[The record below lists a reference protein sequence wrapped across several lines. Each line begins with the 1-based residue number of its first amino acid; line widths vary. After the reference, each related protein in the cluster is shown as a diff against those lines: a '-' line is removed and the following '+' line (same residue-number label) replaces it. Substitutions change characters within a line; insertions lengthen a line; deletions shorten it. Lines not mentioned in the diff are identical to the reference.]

1 MSTEENY
8 LDNLLR
14 AVLEPKKTEPA
25 DTVESKPVA
34 EEKAVIEEVLV
45 NEPIQE
51 EITEIASEN
60 NMQQIEVSDP
70 LPEVRVQEEQ
80 EILEPMKEE
89 PDLENV
95 LDLAV
100 MEPQE
105 NVVEEQSIETTLELS
120 NIEHSEQTIEDV
132 GTEVGLDEL
141 DSMEV
146 TEEAPNLDELE
157 LPETVEES
165 LQIPE
170 EPEAEGNL
178 DEGKLLEITEELP
191 ETQEEEIT
199 ATLSEEPIQEQ
210 VLEESES
217 AGDVVEEFNL
227 DEVELPEEIT
237 EAPVL
242 EEVQLSEEPE
252 GELNLEGIDLA
263 EISEPEEE
271 LNLEGIDLP
280 EISEPEEELNL
291 ENTELP
297 ELPVEES
304 GFEEDVEEPSLEG
317 IDLAEISEPE
327 GELNI
332 EGVDLPEISESEGE
346 LNLEGIDLPEISE
359 SEGELNLEGIDLPEI
374 SESEGELNLEN
385 TELPELPVEELG
397 FEEDVEEPSL
407 EGMDVPEIS
416 EPEEELNLE
425 GIDLPE
431 ISEPEE
437 LNIEGVELS
446 EISEPEEELNLEGI
460 DLPEISEP
468 EEEFNLENIEIP
480 DVSIEESGFAELE
493 SPQIPEMIEEGAF
506 NQDVLELTNTE
517 TGFGIGDVE
526 MPEIPD
532 EEPQLQNELS
542 IDGLDEAIQSE
553 TELELAGELNIDELE
568 LDDGLPEIPDI
579 SDDLSFLVNGNDDG
593 SMDTGDNLDDVLSML
608 DDDAELAEI
617 NDMLKKSDNNEPIQD
632 DMMDLL
638 NQMADDEAASVN
650 AGIIHAGEDDGGIPL
665 PEIPVST
672 IKADAHTE
680 MADHKDSDTKEDKK
694 SAKKKKKDDAAN
706 ETKGPGKLSKF
717 FNFLTEELVPEP
729 TEEELEAEKKAKEAK
744 KQEDLTKKEQDKVA
758 KDEEKKVKAEEKEAA
773 KKAKAEIAAQKKK
786 EKQAAKEA
794 KIAKKKEKEAALPP
808 RKRIPPKKIAA
819 VSVFGVAVGSAVI
832 VATNV
837 LSTQGFLQS
846 ARKAYQD
853 QDYKKVYQVT
863 YDMNLDKADSDGI
876 IQAKSEVILKLQI
889 RYDSYQTNLKMGREI
904 EALDALL
911 QGIATYD
918 TINEDAEKY
927 DVLPEVDAIMSN
939 IYGTLQDKY
948 GLDET
953 AARELMNTED
963 ALTYTIALSDIVS
976 GN

>member
-105 NVVEEQSIETTLELS
+105 NVVEEQSIETTLDLS

-271 LNLEGIDLP
+271 LNLE
-280 EISEPEEELNL
+280 
-291 ENTELP
+291 NTELP
-297 ELPVEES
+297 ELS
-304 GFEEDVEEPSLEG
+304 
-317 IDLAEISEPE
+317 
-327 GELNI
+327 
-332 EGVDLPEISESEGE
+332 
-346 LNLEGIDLPEISE
+346 
-359 SEGELNLEGIDLPEI
+359 
-374 SESEGELNLEN
+374 
-385 TELPELPVEELG
+385 VEELG
-397 FEEDVEEPSL
+397 SEEDVEEPSL

-416 EPEEELNLE
+416 EPEELNLEGMDLPEISEPEGELNLENTELPELSVEESGFEEGMEEPSLE

-431 ISEPEE
+431 ISEPEELNLEGMDLPEISEPEGELNLENTELPELPVEESSIEEIELPEISEPEEE

-493 SPQIPEMIEEGAF
+493 SPQIPEMMEEGAF

-579 SDDLSFLVNGNDDG
+579 SDDLSFLVNGNDNG

-680 MADHKDSDTKEDKK
+680 MADHKDSDAKEDKK
-694 SAKKKKKDDAAN
+694 SAKKKKKDDAGN

-786 EKQAAKEA
+786 EKQAVKEA

-863 YDMNLDKADSDGI
+863 YDMNLDKAESDGI

>member
-51 EITEIASEN
+51 EITEVVSEN

-70 LPEVRVQEEQ
+70 LPEVRVQVEQ

-100 MEPQE
+100 REPQE
-105 NVVEEQSIETTLELS
+105 KAVEEQSIETTLDLS

-132 GTEVGLDEL
+132 GTEVSLDEL
-141 DSMEV
+141 ESLEV
-146 TEEAPNLDELE
+146 TEEAPDLDKLE

-165 LQIPE
+165 VQILE

-178 DEGKLLEITEELP
+178 DEGRLPEMAEEFP

-199 ATLSEEPIQEQ
+199 ATLPEEPIQEQ

-217 AGDVVEEFNL
+217 AGEVVEEFNL
-227 DEVELPEEIT
+227 DEVELPEEMT

-252 GELNLEGIDLA
+252 RELNLEGIDLSEISEPKEELNLENTELPELSVEEPSLEEIELP

-271 LNLEGIDLP
+271 LNIEGVDLP
-280 EISEPEEELNL
+280 EILEPEEELNL

-297 ELPVEES
+297 ELS
-304 GFEEDVEEPSLEG
+304 IEEPSLE
-317 IDLAEISEPE
+317 EM
-327 GELNI
+327 
-332 EGVDLPEISESEGE
+332 DLPEI
-346 LNLEGIDLPEISE
+346 L
-359 SEGELNLEGIDLPEI
+359 
-374 SESEGELNLEN
+374 
-385 TELPELPVEELG
+385 
-397 FEEDVEEPSL
+397 
-407 EGMDVPEIS
+407 
-416 EPEEELNLE
+416 EPE
-425 GIDLPE
+425 
-431 ISEPEE
+431 EE

-532 EEPQLQNELS
+532 EDPQLQNELS

-568 LDDGLPEIPDI
+568 LEDGLPEIPDI
-579 SDDLSFLVNGNDDG
+579 SDDLSFLVNGNEDG
-593 SMDTGDNLDDVLSML
+593 SIDTGDNLDDVLSML

-680 MADHKDSDTKEDKK
+680 MADHKDGDVKEDKK

-706 ETKGPGKLSKF
+706 ETKGSGKLSKF

-794 KIAKKKEKEAALPP
+794 KIAKKKEKEASLPP

-939 IYGTLQDKY
+939 IYDTLQDKY

>member
-51 EITEIASEN
+51 EITEVLSEN

-70 LPEVRVQEEQ
+70 LPEVRVQVEQ

-100 MEPQE
+100 REPQE
-105 NVVEEQSIETTLELS
+105 KAVEEQSIETTLDLS

-132 GTEVGLDEL
+132 GTEVSLDEL
-141 DSMEV
+141 ESLEV
-146 TEEAPNLDELE
+146 TEEAPDLDKLE

-165 LQIPE
+165 VQILE

-178 DEGKLLEITEELP
+178 DEGRLPEMAEEFP

-199 ATLSEEPIQEQ
+199 ATLPEEPIQEQ

-217 AGDVVEEFNL
+217 AGEVVEEFNL
-227 DEVELPEEIT
+227 DEVELPEEMT

-252 GELNLEGIDLA
+252 RELNLEGIDLS

-271 LNLEGIDLP
+271 LNIEGVELSEISEPKEELNLENTELPELSVEEPSLEEMELP

-297 ELPVEES
+297 ELS
-304 GFEEDVEEPSLEG
+304 IEEPSIEEIELP
-317 IDLAEISEPE
+317 EISEPE
-327 GELNI
+327 EELNI
-332 EGVDLPEISESEGE
+332 EGVE
-346 LNLEGIDLPEISE
+346 L
-359 SEGELNLEGIDLPEI
+359 
-374 SESEGELNLEN
+374 
-385 TELPELPVEELG
+385 
-397 FEEDVEEPSL
+397 
-407 EGMDVPEIS
+407 PEIS

-425 GIDLPE
+425 NTELPE
-431 ISEPEE
+431 
-437 LNIEGVELS
+437 L
-446 EISEPEEELNLEGI
+446 
-460 DLPEISEP
+460 
-468 EEEFNLENIEIP
+468 
-480 DVSIEESGFAELE
+480 SIEEPGFGELE
-493 SPQIPEMIEEGAF
+493 SPQKPEMIEEGAF

-568 LDDGLPEIPDI
+568 LEDGLPEIPDI
-579 SDDLSFLVNGNDDG
+579 SDDLSFLVNGNEDG
-593 SMDTGDNLDDVLSML
+593 SIDTGDNLDDVLSML

-680 MADHKDSDTKEDKK
+680 MADHKDSDAKEDKK

-939 IYGTLQDKY
+939 IYDTLQDKY

>member
-1 MSTEENY
+1 M
-8 LDNLLR
+8 
-14 AVLEPKKTEPA
+14 
-25 DTVESKPVA
+25 
-34 EEKAVIEEVLV
+34 
-45 NEPIQE
+45 
-51 EITEIASEN
+51 
-60 NMQQIEVSDP
+60 
-70 LPEVRVQEEQ
+70 PEVRVQVEQ

-100 MEPQE
+100 REPQE
-105 NVVEEQSIETTLELS
+105 KAVEEQSIETTLDLS

-132 GTEVGLDEL
+132 GTEVSLDEL
-141 DSMEV
+141 ESLEV
-146 TEEAPNLDELE
+146 TEEAPDLDKLE

-165 LQIPE
+165 VQILE

-178 DEGKLLEITEELP
+178 DEGRLPEMAEEFP

-199 ATLSEEPIQEQ
+199 ATLPEEPIQEQ

-217 AGDVVEEFNL
+217 AGEVVEEFNL
-227 DEVELPEEIT
+227 DEVELPEEMT

-252 GELNLEGIDLA
+252 RELNLEGIDLSEISEPKEELNLENTELPELSVEEPSLEEIELPEISEPEEELNIEGVDLPEILEPEEELNLENTELPELSIEEPSLEEMDLPEILEPEEELNIEGVELS

-280 EISEPEEELNL
+280 
-291 ENTELP
+291 
-297 ELPVEES
+297 
-304 GFEEDVEEPSLEG
+304 
-317 IDLAEISEPE
+317 
-327 GELNI
+327 
-332 EGVDLPEISESEGE
+332 
-346 LNLEGIDLPEISE
+346 
-359 SEGELNLEGIDLPEI
+359 
-374 SESEGELNLEN
+374 
-385 TELPELPVEELG
+385 
-397 FEEDVEEPSL
+397 
-407 EGMDVPEIS
+407 
-416 EPEEELNLE
+416 
-425 GIDLPE
+425 
-431 ISEPEE
+431 
-437 LNIEGVELS
+437 

-568 LDDGLPEIPDI
+568 LEDGLPEIPDI
-579 SDDLSFLVNGNDDG
+579 SDDLSFLVNGNEDG
-593 SMDTGDNLDDVLSML
+593 SIDTGDNLDDVLSML

-680 MADHKDSDTKEDKK
+680 MADHKDGDVKEDKK

-706 ETKGPGKLSKF
+706 ETKGSGKLSKF

-794 KIAKKKEKEAALPP
+794 KIAKKKEKEASLPP

-939 IYGTLQDKY
+939 IYDTLQDKY

>member
-105 NVVEEQSIETTLELS
+105 NVVEEQSIETTLDLS

-271 LNLEGIDLP
+271 LNLE
-280 EISEPEEELNL
+280 
-291 ENTELP
+291 NTELP
-297 ELPVEES
+297 ELS
-304 GFEEDVEEPSLEG
+304 
-317 IDLAEISEPE
+317 
-327 GELNI
+327 
-332 EGVDLPEISESEGE
+332 
-346 LNLEGIDLPEISE
+346 
-359 SEGELNLEGIDLPEI
+359 
-374 SESEGELNLEN
+374 
-385 TELPELPVEELG
+385 VEELG
-397 FEEDVEEPSL
+397 SEEDVEEPSL

-416 EPEEELNLE
+416 EPEELNLEGMDLPEISEPEGELNLENTELPELPVEESSIEEIELPEISEPEEELNIEGVELSEISEPEEELNLE

-431 ISEPEE
+431 ISEPEEE

-493 SPQIPEMIEEGAF
+493 SPQIPEMMEEGAF

-579 SDDLSFLVNGNDDG
+579 SDDLSFLVNGNDNG

-680 MADHKDSDTKEDKK
+680 MADHKDSDAKEDKK
-694 SAKKKKKDDAAN
+694 SAKKKKKDDAGN

-786 EKQAAKEA
+786 EKQAVKEA

>member
-51 EITEIASEN
+51 EITEVVSEN

-70 LPEVRVQEEQ
+70 LPEVRVQVEQ

-100 MEPQE
+100 REPQE
-105 NVVEEQSIETTLELS
+105 KAVEEQSIETTLDLS

-132 GTEVGLDEL
+132 GTEVSLDEL
-141 DSMEV
+141 ESLEV
-146 TEEAPNLDELE
+146 TEEAPDLDKLE

-165 LQIPE
+165 VQILE

-178 DEGKLLEITEELP
+178 DEGRLPEMAEEFP

-199 ATLSEEPIQEQ
+199 ATLPEEPIQEQ

-217 AGDVVEEFNL
+217 AGEVVEEFNL
-227 DEVELPEEIT
+227 DEVELPEEMT

-252 GELNLEGIDLA
+252 RELNLEGIDLSEISEPKEELNLENTELPELSVEEPSLEEIELP

-271 LNLEGIDLP
+271 LNIEGVDLP
-280 EISEPEEELNL
+280 EILEPEEELNL

-297 ELPVEES
+297 ELS
-304 GFEEDVEEPSLEG
+304 IEEPSLE
-317 IDLAEISEPE
+317 EM
-327 GELNI
+327 
-332 EGVDLPEISESEGE
+332 DLPEI
-346 LNLEGIDLPEISE
+346 L
-359 SEGELNLEGIDLPEI
+359 
-374 SESEGELNLEN
+374 
-385 TELPELPVEELG
+385 
-397 FEEDVEEPSL
+397 
-407 EGMDVPEIS
+407 
-416 EPEEELNLE
+416 EPE
-425 GIDLPE
+425 
-431 ISEPEE
+431 EE

-532 EEPQLQNELS
+532 EDPQLQNELS

-568 LDDGLPEIPDI
+568 LEDGLPEIPDI
-579 SDDLSFLVNGNDDG
+579 SDDLSFLVNGNEDG
-593 SMDTGDNLDDVLSML
+593 SIDTGDNLDDVLSML

-680 MADHKDSDTKEDKK
+680 MADHKDSDAKEDKK

-706 ETKGPGKLSKF
+706 ETKGSGKLSKF

-794 KIAKKKEKEAALPP
+794 KIAKKKEKEASLPP

-939 IYGTLQDKY
+939 IYDTLQDKY

>member
-1 MSTEENY
+1 MEN
-8 LDNLLR
+8 
-14 AVLEPKKTEPA
+14 T
-25 DTVESKPVA
+25 
-34 EEKAVIEEVLV
+34 
-45 NEPIQE
+45 
-51 EITEIASEN
+51 
-60 NMQQIEVSDP
+60 
-70 LPEVRVQEEQ
+70 
-80 EILEPMKEE
+80 
-89 PDLENV
+89 
-95 LDLAV
+95 
-100 MEPQE
+100 
-105 NVVEEQSIETTLELS
+105 
-120 NIEHSEQTIEDV
+120 
-132 GTEVGLDEL
+132 
-141 DSMEV
+141 
-146 TEEAPNLDELE
+146 E
-157 LPETVEES
+157 LPELS
-165 LQIPE
+165 IE
-170 EPEAEGNL
+170 EPS
-178 DEGKLLEITEELP
+178 LEEIELP
-191 ETQEEEIT
+191 
-199 ATLSEEPIQEQ
+199 
-210 VLEESES
+210 
-217 AGDVVEEFNL
+217 
-227 DEVELPEEIT
+227 
-237 EAPVL
+237 
-242 EEVQLSEEPE
+242 
-252 GELNLEGIDLA
+252 

-271 LNLEGIDLP
+271 LNIEGVELP

-297 ELPVEES
+297 ELS
-304 GFEEDVEEPSLEG
+304 IEEPSIE
-317 IDLAEISEPE
+317 EI
-327 GELNI
+327 EL
-332 EGVDLPEISESEGE
+332 
-346 LNLEGIDLPEISE
+346 
-359 SEGELNLEGIDLPEI
+359 
-374 SESEGELNLEN
+374 
-385 TELPELPVEELG
+385 
-397 FEEDVEEPSL
+397 
-407 EGMDVPEIS
+407 PEIS

-425 GIDLPE
+425 NTELPE
-431 ISEPEE
+431 
-437 LNIEGVELS
+437 L
-446 EISEPEEELNLEGI
+446 
-460 DLPEISEP
+460 
-468 EEEFNLENIEIP
+468 
-480 DVSIEESGFAELE
+480 SIEEPGFGELE
-493 SPQIPEMIEEGAF
+493 SPQKPEMIEEGAF

-568 LDDGLPEIPDI
+568 LEDGLPEIPDI
-579 SDDLSFLVNGNDDG
+579 SDDLSFLVNGNEDG
-593 SMDTGDNLDDVLSML
+593 SIDTGDNLDDVLSML

-680 MADHKDSDTKEDKK
+680 MADHKDSDAKEDKK

-939 IYGTLQDKY
+939 IYDTLQDKY

>member
-105 NVVEEQSIETTLELS
+105 NVVEEQSIETTLDLS

-271 LNLEGIDLP
+271 LNLE
-280 EISEPEEELNL
+280 
-291 ENTELP
+291 NTELP
-297 ELPVEES
+297 ELS
-304 GFEEDVEEPSLEG
+304 
-317 IDLAEISEPE
+317 
-327 GELNI
+327 
-332 EGVDLPEISESEGE
+332 
-346 LNLEGIDLPEISE
+346 
-359 SEGELNLEGIDLPEI
+359 
-374 SESEGELNLEN
+374 
-385 TELPELPVEELG
+385 VEELG
-397 FEEDVEEPSL
+397 SEEDVEEPSL

-416 EPEEELNLE
+416 EPEELNLE
-425 GIDLPE
+425 GMDLPE
-431 ISEPEE
+431 ISEPEGELNLENTELPELPVEESSIEEIELPEISEPEEE

-493 SPQIPEMIEEGAF
+493 SPQIPEMMEEGAF

-579 SDDLSFLVNGNDDG
+579 SDDLSFLVNGNDNG

-680 MADHKDSDTKEDKK
+680 MADHKDSDAKEDKK
-694 SAKKKKKDDAAN
+694 SAKKKKKDDAGN

-786 EKQAAKEA
+786 EKQAVKEA

>member
-1 MSTEENY
+1 MQLIFCWQIANSEKGQGGIIMSTEENY

-14 AVLEPKKTEPA
+14 AVLEPKRTEPA

-51 EITEIASEN
+51 EITEVVSEN

-70 LPEVRVQEEQ
+70 LPEVRVQVEQ

-100 MEPQE
+100 REPQE
-105 NVVEEQSIETTLELS
+105 KAVEEQSIETTLDLS

-132 GTEVGLDEL
+132 GTEVSLDEL
-141 DSMEV
+141 ESLEV
-146 TEEAPNLDELE
+146 TEEAPDLDKLE

-165 LQIPE
+165 VQILE

-178 DEGKLLEITEELP
+178 DEGRLPEMAEEFP

-199 ATLSEEPIQEQ
+199 ATLPEEPIQEQ

-217 AGDVVEEFNL
+217 AGEVVEEFNL
-227 DEVELPEEIT
+227 DEVELPEEMT

-252 GELNLEGIDLA
+252 GELNVEGN
-263 EISEPEEE
+263 E
-271 LNLEGIDLP
+271 LS

-297 ELPVEES
+297 ELS
-304 GFEEDVEEPSLEG
+304 IEEPSLE
-317 IDLAEISEPE
+317 EM
-327 GELNI
+327 
-332 EGVDLPEISESEGE
+332 DLPEI
-346 LNLEGIDLPEISE
+346 L
-359 SEGELNLEGIDLPEI
+359 
-374 SESEGELNLEN
+374 
-385 TELPELPVEELG
+385 
-397 FEEDVEEPSL
+397 
-407 EGMDVPEIS
+407 
-416 EPEEELNLE
+416 EPE
-425 GIDLPE
+425 
-431 ISEPEE
+431 EE

-480 DVSIEESGFAELE
+480 ELSIEEPGFGELE
-493 SPQIPEMIEEGAF
+493 SPQKPEMIEEGTF

-568 LDDGLPEIPDI
+568 LEDGLPEIPDI
-579 SDDLSFLVNGNDDG
+579 SDDLSFLVNGNEDG
-593 SMDTGDNLDDVLSML
+593 SIDTGDNLDDVLSML

-680 MADHKDSDTKEDKK
+680 MADHKDGDVKEDKK

-706 ETKGPGKLSKF
+706 ETKGSGKLSKF

-939 IYGTLQDKY
+939 IYDTLQDKY

>member
-51 EITEIASEN
+51 EITEVVSEN

-70 LPEVRVQEEQ
+70 LPEVRVQVEQ

-100 MEPQE
+100 REPQE
-105 NVVEEQSIETTLELS
+105 KAVEEQSIETTLDLS

-132 GTEVGLDEL
+132 GTEVSLDEL
-141 DSMEV
+141 ESLEV
-146 TEEAPNLDELE
+146 TEEAPDLDKLE

-165 LQIPE
+165 VQILE

-178 DEGKLLEITEELP
+178 DEGRLPEMAEEFP

-199 ATLSEEPIQEQ
+199 ATLPEEPIQEQ

-217 AGDVVEEFNL
+217 AGEVVEEFNL
-227 DEVELPEEIT
+227 DEVELPEEMT

-252 GELNLEGIDLA
+252 RELNLEGIDLSEISEPKEELNLENTELPELSVEEPSLEEIELP

-271 LNLEGIDLP
+271 LNIEGVDLP
-280 EISEPEEELNL
+280 EILEPEEELNL

-297 ELPVEES
+297 ELS
-304 GFEEDVEEPSLEG
+304 IEEPSLE
-317 IDLAEISEPE
+317 EM
-327 GELNI
+327 
-332 EGVDLPEISESEGE
+332 DLPEI
-346 LNLEGIDLPEISE
+346 L
-359 SEGELNLEGIDLPEI
+359 
-374 SESEGELNLEN
+374 
-385 TELPELPVEELG
+385 
-397 FEEDVEEPSL
+397 
-407 EGMDVPEIS
+407 
-416 EPEEELNLE
+416 EPE
-425 GIDLPE
+425 
-431 ISEPEE
+431 EE

-468 EEEFNLENIEIP
+468 EEELNLEGIDLPEISELEEEFNLENIEIP

-532 EEPQLQNELS
+532 EDPQLQNELS

-568 LDDGLPEIPDI
+568 LEDGLPEIPDI
-579 SDDLSFLVNGNDDG
+579 SDDLSFLVNGNEDG
-593 SMDTGDNLDDVLSML
+593 SIDTGDNLDDVLSML

-680 MADHKDSDTKEDKK
+680 MADHKDGDVKEDKK

-706 ETKGPGKLSKF
+706 ETKGSGKLSKF

-794 KIAKKKEKEAALPP
+794 KIAKKKEKEASLPP

-939 IYGTLQDKY
+939 IYDTLQDKY

>member
-105 NVVEEQSIETTLELS
+105 NVVEEQSIETTLDLS

-271 LNLEGIDLP
+271 LNLE
-280 EISEPEEELNL
+280 
-291 ENTELP
+291 NTELP

-304 GFEEDVEEPSLEG
+304 SIEE
-317 IDLAEISEPE
+317 I
-327 GELNI
+327 EL
-332 EGVDLPEISESEGE
+332 
-346 LNLEGIDLPEISE
+346 
-359 SEGELNLEGIDLPEI
+359 
-374 SESEGELNLEN
+374 
-385 TELPELPVEELG
+385 
-397 FEEDVEEPSL
+397 
-407 EGMDVPEIS
+407 PEIS
-416 EPEEELNLE
+416 EPE
-425 GIDLPE
+425 
-431 ISEPEE
+431 EE

-493 SPQIPEMIEEGAF
+493 SPQIPEMMEEGAF

-579 SDDLSFLVNGNDDG
+579 SDDLSFLVNGNDNG

-680 MADHKDSDTKEDKK
+680 MADHKDSDAKEDKK
-694 SAKKKKKDDAAN
+694 SAKKKKKDDAGN

-786 EKQAAKEA
+786 EKQAVKEA

>member
-51 EITEIASEN
+51 EITEVVSEN

-70 LPEVRVQEEQ
+70 LPEVRVQVEQ

-100 MEPQE
+100 REPQE
-105 NVVEEQSIETTLELS
+105 KAVEEQSIETTLDLS

-141 DSMEV
+141 ESMEV

-165 LQIPE
+165 LQILE

-178 DEGKLLEITEELP
+178 DEGKLSEITEELP

-199 ATLSEEPIQEQ
+199 ATLPEEPIQEQ

-217 AGDVVEEFNL
+217 AGEVVEEFNL
-227 DEVELPEEIT
+227 DEVELPEEMT

-252 GELNLEGIDLA
+252 RELNLEGIDLSEISEPKEELNLENTELPELSVEEPSLEEIELPEISEPEEELNIEGVDLPEILEPEEELNLENTELPELSIEEPSLEEMDLPEILEPEEELNIEGVELS

-280 EISEPEEELNL
+280 
-291 ENTELP
+291 
-297 ELPVEES
+297 
-304 GFEEDVEEPSLEG
+304 
-317 IDLAEISEPE
+317 
-327 GELNI
+327 
-332 EGVDLPEISESEGE
+332 
-346 LNLEGIDLPEISE
+346 
-359 SEGELNLEGIDLPEI
+359 
-374 SESEGELNLEN
+374 
-385 TELPELPVEELG
+385 
-397 FEEDVEEPSL
+397 
-407 EGMDVPEIS
+407 
-416 EPEEELNLE
+416 
-425 GIDLPE
+425 
-431 ISEPEE
+431 
-437 LNIEGVELS
+437 

-568 LDDGLPEIPDI
+568 LEDGLPEIPDI
-579 SDDLSFLVNGNDDG
+579 SDDLSFLVNGNEDG
-593 SMDTGDNLDDVLSML
+593 SIDTGDNLDDVLSML

-680 MADHKDSDTKEDKK
+680 MADHKDGDVKEDKK

-706 ETKGPGKLSKF
+706 ETKGSGKLSKF

-794 KIAKKKEKEAALPP
+794 KIAKKKEKEASLPP

-939 IYGTLQDKY
+939 IYDTLQDKY

>member
-51 EITEIASEN
+51 EITEVVSEN

-70 LPEVRVQEEQ
+70 LPEVRVQVEQ

-100 MEPQE
+100 REPQE
-105 NVVEEQSIETTLELS
+105 KAVEEQSIETTLDLS

-132 GTEVGLDEL
+132 GTEVSLDEL
-141 DSMEV
+141 ESLEV
-146 TEEAPNLDELE
+146 TEEAPDLDKLE

-165 LQIPE
+165 VQILE

-178 DEGKLLEITEELP
+178 DEGRLPEMAEEFP

-199 ATLSEEPIQEQ
+199 ATLPEEPIQEQ

-217 AGDVVEEFNL
+217 AGEVVEEFNL
-227 DEVELPEEIT
+227 DEVELPEEMT

-252 GELNLEGIDLA
+252 RELNLEGIDLSEISEPKEELNLENTELPELSVEEPSLEEIELP

-271 LNLEGIDLP
+271 LNIEGVDLP
-280 EISEPEEELNL
+280 EILEPEEELNL

-297 ELPVEES
+297 ELS
-304 GFEEDVEEPSLEG
+304 IEEPSLE
-317 IDLAEISEPE
+317 EM
-327 GELNI
+327 
-332 EGVDLPEISESEGE
+332 DLPEI
-346 LNLEGIDLPEISE
+346 L
-359 SEGELNLEGIDLPEI
+359 
-374 SESEGELNLEN
+374 
-385 TELPELPVEELG
+385 
-397 FEEDVEEPSL
+397 
-407 EGMDVPEIS
+407 
-416 EPEEELNLE
+416 EPE
-425 GIDLPE
+425 
-431 ISEPEE
+431 EE

-532 EEPQLQNELS
+532 EDPQLQNELS

-568 LDDGLPEIPDI
+568 LEDGLPEIPDI
-579 SDDLSFLVNGNDDG
+579 SDDLSFLVNGNEDG
-593 SMDTGDNLDDVLSML
+593 SIDTGDNLDDVLSML

-680 MADHKDSDTKEDKK
+680 MADHKDGDVKEDKK

-706 ETKGPGKLSKF
+706 ETKGSGKLSKF

-794 KIAKKKEKEAALPP
+794 KIAKKKEKEASLPP

>member
-105 NVVEEQSIETTLELS
+105 NVVEEQSIETTLDLS

-271 LNLEGIDLP
+271 LNLE
-280 EISEPEEELNL
+280 
-291 ENTELP
+291 NTELP
-297 ELPVEES
+297 ELS
-304 GFEEDVEEPSLEG
+304 
-317 IDLAEISEPE
+317 
-327 GELNI
+327 
-332 EGVDLPEISESEGE
+332 
-346 LNLEGIDLPEISE
+346 
-359 SEGELNLEGIDLPEI
+359 
-374 SESEGELNLEN
+374 
-385 TELPELPVEELG
+385 VEELG
-397 FEEDVEEPSL
+397 SEEDVEEPSL

-416 EPEEELNLE
+416 EPEELNLEGMDLPEISEPEGELNLENTELPELSVEESGFEEGMEEPSLE

-431 ISEPEE
+431 ISEPEEE

-568 LDDGLPEIPDI
+568 LEDGLPEIPDI
-579 SDDLSFLVNGNDDG
+579 SDDLSFLVNGNEDG
-593 SMDTGDNLDDVLSML
+593 SIDTGDNLDDVLSML

-680 MADHKDSDTKEDKK
+680 MADHKDSDAKEDKK

-939 IYGTLQDKY
+939 IYDTLQDKY

>member
-51 EITEIASEN
+51 EITEVVSEN

-70 LPEVRVQEEQ
+70 LPEVRVQVEQ

-100 MEPQE
+100 REPQE
-105 NVVEEQSIETTLELS
+105 KAVEEQSIETTLDLS

-132 GTEVGLDEL
+132 GTEVSLDEL
-141 DSMEV
+141 ESLEV
-146 TEEAPNLDELE
+146 TEEAPDLDKLE

-165 LQIPE
+165 VQILE

-178 DEGKLLEITEELP
+178 DEGRLPEMAEEFP

-199 ATLSEEPIQEQ
+199 ATLPEEPIQEQ

-217 AGDVVEEFNL
+217 AGEVVEEFNL
-227 DEVELPEEIT
+227 DEVELPEEMT

-252 GELNLEGIDLA
+252 RELNLEGIDLSEISEPKEELNLENTELPELSVEEPSLEEIELP

-271 LNLEGIDLP
+271 LNIEGVDLP
-280 EISEPEEELNL
+280 EILEPEEELNL

-297 ELPVEES
+297 ELS
-304 GFEEDVEEPSLEG
+304 IEEPSLE
-317 IDLAEISEPE
+317 EM
-327 GELNI
+327 
-332 EGVDLPEISESEGE
+332 DLPEI
-346 LNLEGIDLPEISE
+346 L
-359 SEGELNLEGIDLPEI
+359 
-374 SESEGELNLEN
+374 
-385 TELPELPVEELG
+385 
-397 FEEDVEEPSL
+397 
-407 EGMDVPEIS
+407 
-416 EPEEELNLE
+416 EPE
-425 GIDLPE
+425 
-431 ISEPEE
+431 EE

-568 LDDGLPEIPDI
+568 LEDGLPEIPDI
-579 SDDLSFLVNGNDDG
+579 SDDLSFLVNGNEDG
-593 SMDTGDNLDDVLSML
+593 SIDTGDNLDDVLSML

-680 MADHKDSDTKEDKK
+680 MADHKDGDVKEDKK

-706 ETKGPGKLSKF
+706 ETKGSGKLSKF

-794 KIAKKKEKEAALPP
+794 KIAKKKEKEASLPP

-939 IYGTLQDKY
+939 IYDTLQDKY

>member
-51 EITEIASEN
+51 EITEVLSEN

-70 LPEVRVQEEQ
+70 LPEVRVQVEQ

-100 MEPQE
+100 REPQE
-105 NVVEEQSIETTLELS
+105 KAVEEQSIETTLDLS

-132 GTEVGLDEL
+132 GTEVSLDEL
-141 DSMEV
+141 ESLEV
-146 TEEAPNLDELE
+146 TEEAPDLDKLE

-165 LQIPE
+165 VQILE

-178 DEGKLLEITEELP
+178 DEGRLPEMAEEFP

-199 ATLSEEPIQEQ
+199 ATLPEEPIQEQ

-217 AGDVVEEFNL
+217 AGEVVEEFNL
-227 DEVELPEEIT
+227 DEVELPEEMT

-252 GELNLEGIDLA
+252 RELNLEGIDLS

-271 LNLEGIDLP
+271 LNIEGVELSEISEPKEELNLENTELPELSVEEPSLEEMELP

-297 ELPVEES
+297 ELS
-304 GFEEDVEEPSLEG
+304 IEEPSLEE
-317 IDLAEISEPE
+317 IELPEISEPE
-327 GELNI
+327 EELNI
-332 EGVDLPEISESEGE
+332 EGVE
-346 LNLEGIDLPEISE
+346 L
-359 SEGELNLEGIDLPEI
+359 
-374 SESEGELNLEN
+374 
-385 TELPELPVEELG
+385 
-397 FEEDVEEPSL
+397 
-407 EGMDVPEIS
+407 PEIS

-425 GIDLPE
+425 NTELPE
-431 ISEPEE
+431 LSIEEPSIEE
-437 LNIEGVELS
+437 IELP
-446 EISEPEEELNLEGI
+446 EISEPEEELNLENTE
-460 DLPEISEP
+460 LPE
-468 EEEFNLENIEIP
+468 L
-480 DVSIEESGFAELE
+480 SIEEPGFGELE
-493 SPQIPEMIEEGAF
+493 SPQKPEMIEEGAF

-568 LDDGLPEIPDI
+568 LEDGLPEIPDI
-579 SDDLSFLVNGNDDG
+579 SDDLSFLVNGNEDG
-593 SMDTGDNLDDVLSML
+593 SIDTGDNLDDVLSML

-680 MADHKDSDTKEDKK
+680 MADHKDSDAKEDKK

-939 IYGTLQDKY
+939 IYDTLQDKY

>member
-51 EITEIASEN
+51 EITEVLSEN

-70 LPEVRVQEEQ
+70 LPEVRVQVEQ

-100 MEPQE
+100 REPQE
-105 NVVEEQSIETTLELS
+105 KAVEEQSIETTLDLS

-132 GTEVGLDEL
+132 GTEVSLDEL
-141 DSMEV
+141 ESLEV
-146 TEEAPNLDELE
+146 TEEAPDLDKLE

-165 LQIPE
+165 VQILE

-178 DEGKLLEITEELP
+178 DEGRLPEMAEEFP

-199 ATLSEEPIQEQ
+199 ATLPEEPIQEQ

-217 AGDVVEEFNL
+217 AGEVVEEFNL
-227 DEVELPEEIT
+227 DEVELPEEMT

-252 GELNLEGIDLA
+252 RELNLEGIDLS

-271 LNLEGIDLP
+271 LNIEGVELSEISEPKEELNLENTELPELSVEEPSLEEMELP

-297 ELPVEES
+297 ELS
-304 GFEEDVEEPSLEG
+304 IEEPSLEE
-317 IDLAEISEPE
+317 IELPEISEPE
-327 GELNI
+327 EELNI
-332 EGVDLPEISESEGE
+332 EGVE
-346 LNLEGIDLPEISE
+346 L
-359 SEGELNLEGIDLPEI
+359 
-374 SESEGELNLEN
+374 
-385 TELPELPVEELG
+385 
-397 FEEDVEEPSL
+397 
-407 EGMDVPEIS
+407 PEIS

-425 GIDLPE
+425 NTELPE
-431 ISEPEE
+431 
-437 LNIEGVELS
+437 L
-446 EISEPEEELNLEGI
+446 
-460 DLPEISEP
+460 
-468 EEEFNLENIEIP
+468 
-480 DVSIEESGFAELE
+480 SIEEPGFGELE
-493 SPQIPEMIEEGAF
+493 SPQKPEMIEEGAF

-568 LDDGLPEIPDI
+568 LEDGLPEIPDI
-579 SDDLSFLVNGNDDG
+579 SDDLSFLVNGNEDG
-593 SMDTGDNLDDVLSML
+593 SIDTGDNLDDVLSML

-680 MADHKDSDTKEDKK
+680 MADHKDSDAKEDKK

-939 IYGTLQDKY
+939 IYDTLQDKY

>member
-51 EITEIASEN
+51 EITEVVSEN

-70 LPEVRVQEEQ
+70 LPEVRVQVEQ

-100 MEPQE
+100 REPQE
-105 NVVEEQSIETTLELS
+105 KAVEEQSIETTLDLS

-132 GTEVGLDEL
+132 GTEVSLDEL
-141 DSMEV
+141 ESLEV
-146 TEEAPNLDELE
+146 TEEAPDLDKLE

-165 LQIPE
+165 VQILE

-178 DEGKLLEITEELP
+178 DEGRLPEMAEEFP

-199 ATLSEEPIQEQ
+199 ATLPEEPIQEQ

-217 AGDVVEEFNL
+217 AGEVVEEFNL
-227 DEVELPEEIT
+227 DEVELPEEMT

-252 GELNLEGIDLA
+252 RELNLEGIDLSEISEPKEELNLENTELPELSVEEPSLEEIELPEISEPEEELNIEGVDLPEILEPEEELNLENTELPELSIEEPSLEEMDLPEILEPEEELNIEGVELS

-280 EISEPEEELNL
+280 
-291 ENTELP
+291 
-297 ELPVEES
+297 
-304 GFEEDVEEPSLEG
+304 
-317 IDLAEISEPE
+317 
-327 GELNI
+327 
-332 EGVDLPEISESEGE
+332 
-346 LNLEGIDLPEISE
+346 
-359 SEGELNLEGIDLPEI
+359 
-374 SESEGELNLEN
+374 
-385 TELPELPVEELG
+385 
-397 FEEDVEEPSL
+397 
-407 EGMDVPEIS
+407 
-416 EPEEELNLE
+416 
-425 GIDLPE
+425 
-431 ISEPEE
+431 
-437 LNIEGVELS
+437 

-532 EEPQLQNELS
+532 EDPQLQNELS

-568 LDDGLPEIPDI
+568 LEDGLPEIPDI
-579 SDDLSFLVNGNDDG
+579 SDDLSFLVNGNEDG
-593 SMDTGDNLDDVLSML
+593 SIDTGDNLDDVLSML

-680 MADHKDSDTKEDKK
+680 MADHKDGDVKEDKK

-706 ETKGPGKLSKF
+706 ETKGSGKLSKF

-794 KIAKKKEKEAALPP
+794 KIAKKKEKEASLPP

-939 IYGTLQDKY
+939 IYDTLQDKY

>member
-105 NVVEEQSIETTLELS
+105 NVVEEQSIETTLDLS

-271 LNLEGIDLP
+271 LNLENTELPELSVEELGSEEDVEEPSLEGMDVPEISEPEELNLEGMDLP

-297 ELPVEES
+297 ELS
-304 GFEEDVEEPSLEG
+304 
-317 IDLAEISEPE
+317 
-327 GELNI
+327 
-332 EGVDLPEISESEGE
+332 
-346 LNLEGIDLPEISE
+346 
-359 SEGELNLEGIDLPEI
+359 
-374 SESEGELNLEN
+374 
-385 TELPELPVEELG
+385 VEELG
-397 FEEDVEEPSL
+397 SEEDVEEPSL

-416 EPEEELNLE
+416 EPEELNLEGMDLPEISEPEGELNLENTELPELSVEESGFEEGMEEPSLE

-431 ISEPEE
+431 ISEPEEE

-568 LDDGLPEIPDI
+568 LEDGLPEIPDI
-579 SDDLSFLVNGNDDG
+579 SDDLSFLVNGNEDG
-593 SMDTGDNLDDVLSML
+593 SIDTGDNLDDVLSML

-680 MADHKDSDTKEDKK
+680 MADHKDSDAKEDKK

-939 IYGTLQDKY
+939 IYDTLQDKY

>member
-105 NVVEEQSIETTLELS
+105 NVVEEQSIETTLDLS

-271 LNLEGIDLP
+271 LNLENTELPELSVEESGFEEGMEEPSLEGIDLP
-280 EISEPEEELNL
+280 EISEPEELNL
-291 ENTELP
+291 E
-297 ELPVEES
+297 
-304 GFEEDVEEPSLEG
+304 GM
-317 IDLAEISEPE
+317 
-327 GELNI
+327 
-332 EGVDLPEISESEGE
+332 DLPEISE
-346 LNLEGIDLPEISE
+346 P
-359 SEGELNLEGIDLPEI
+359 
-374 SESEGELNLEN
+374 EGELNLEN
-385 TELPELPVEELG
+385 TELPELPVEE
-397 FEEDVEEPSL
+397 SS
-407 EGMDVPEIS
+407 I
-416 EPEEELNLE
+416 E

-431 ISEPEE
+431 ISEPEEE

-568 LDDGLPEIPDI
+568 LEDGLPEIPDI
-579 SDDLSFLVNGNDDG
+579 SDDLSFLVNGNEDG
-593 SMDTGDNLDDVLSML
+593 SIDTGDNLDDVLSML

-680 MADHKDSDTKEDKK
+680 MADHKDSDAKEDKK

-939 IYGTLQDKY
+939 IYDTLQDKY

>member
-51 EITEIASEN
+51 EITEVLSEN

-70 LPEVRVQEEQ
+70 LPEVRVQVEQ

-100 MEPQE
+100 REPQE
-105 NVVEEQSIETTLELS
+105 KAVEEQSIETTLDLS

-132 GTEVGLDEL
+132 GTEVSLDEL
-141 DSMEV
+141 ESLEV
-146 TEEAPNLDELE
+146 TEEAPDLDKLE

-165 LQIPE
+165 VQILE

-178 DEGKLLEITEELP
+178 DEGRLPEMAEEFP

-199 ATLSEEPIQEQ
+199 ATLPEEPIQEQ

-217 AGDVVEEFNL
+217 AGEVVEEFNL
-227 DEVELPEEIT
+227 DEVELPEEMT

-252 GELNLEGIDLA
+252 RELNLEGIDLS

-271 LNLEGIDLP
+271 LNLENTEPLELPVEESGFEEGVEEPSLEGIDLSEISEPEEELNLENTELPELSIEEPSLEEIELPEISEPEEELNIEGVELP

-297 ELPVEES
+297 ELSIEEL
-304 GFEEDVEEPSLEG
+304 SLE
-317 IDLAEISEPE
+317 EI
-327 GELNI
+327 EL
-332 EGVDLPEISESEGE
+332 
-346 LNLEGIDLPEISE
+346 
-359 SEGELNLEGIDLPEI
+359 
-374 SESEGELNLEN
+374 
-385 TELPELPVEELG
+385 
-397 FEEDVEEPSL
+397 
-407 EGMDVPEIS
+407 PEIS
-416 EPEEELNLE
+416 EPE
-425 GIDLPE
+425 
-431 ISEPEE
+431 EE

-568 LDDGLPEIPDI
+568 LEDGLPEIPDI
-579 SDDLSFLVNGNDDG
+579 SDDLSFLVNGNEDG
-593 SMDTGDNLDDVLSML
+593 SIDTGDNLDDVLSML

-680 MADHKDSDTKEDKK
+680 MADHKDGDVKEDKK

-706 ETKGPGKLSKF
+706 ETKGSGKLSKF

-786 EKQAAKEA
+786 EKQTAKEA
-794 KIAKKKEKEAALPP
+794 KIAKKKEKEASLPP

-939 IYGTLQDKY
+939 IYDTLQDKY

>member
-51 EITEIASEN
+51 EITEVVSEN

-70 LPEVRVQEEQ
+70 LPEVRVQVEQ

-100 MEPQE
+100 REPQE
-105 NVVEEQSIETTLELS
+105 KAVEEQSIETTLDLS

-132 GTEVGLDEL
+132 GTEVSLDEL
-141 DSMEV
+141 ESLEV
-146 TEEAPNLDELE
+146 TEEAPDLDKLE

-165 LQIPE
+165 VQILE

-178 DEGKLLEITEELP
+178 DEGRLPEMAEEFP

-199 ATLSEEPIQEQ
+199 ATLPEEPIQEQ

-217 AGDVVEEFNL
+217 AGEVVEEFNL
-227 DEVELPEEIT
+227 DEVELPEEMT

-252 GELNLEGIDLA
+252 RELNLEGIDLSEISEPKEELNLENTELPELSVEEPSLEEIELPEISEPEEELNIEGVDLPEILEPEEELNLENTELPELSIEEPSLEEMDLPEILEPEEELNIEGVELS

-280 EISEPEEELNL
+280 
-291 ENTELP
+291 
-297 ELPVEES
+297 
-304 GFEEDVEEPSLEG
+304 
-317 IDLAEISEPE
+317 
-327 GELNI
+327 
-332 EGVDLPEISESEGE
+332 
-346 LNLEGIDLPEISE
+346 
-359 SEGELNLEGIDLPEI
+359 
-374 SESEGELNLEN
+374 
-385 TELPELPVEELG
+385 
-397 FEEDVEEPSL
+397 
-407 EGMDVPEIS
+407 
-416 EPEEELNLE
+416 
-425 GIDLPE
+425 
-431 ISEPEE
+431 
-437 LNIEGVELS
+437 

-568 LDDGLPEIPDI
+568 LEDGLPEIPDI
-579 SDDLSFLVNGNDDG
+579 SDDLSFLVNGNEDG
-593 SMDTGDNLDDVLSML
+593 SIDTGDNLDDVLSML

-680 MADHKDSDTKEDKK
+680 MADHKDGDVKEDKK

-706 ETKGPGKLSKF
+706 ETKGSGKLSKF

-794 KIAKKKEKEAALPP
+794 KIAKKKEKEASLPP

-939 IYGTLQDKY
+939 IYDTLQDKY

>member
-51 EITEIASEN
+51 EITEIVSEN

-95 LDLAV
+95 LDLSV

-105 NVVEEQSIETTLELS
+105 NVVEEQSIETTLDLS

-141 DSMEV
+141 ESMEV

-165 LQIPE
+165 LQILE

-178 DEGKLLEITEELP
+178 DEGKLSEITEELP

-271 LNLEGIDLP
+271 LNLE
-280 EISEPEEELNL
+280 
-291 ENTELP
+291 NTELP

-346 LNLEGIDLPEISE
+346 LNIEGVDVPEISE
-359 SEGELNLEGIDLPEI
+359 PEEELNLEGIDLPEI
-374 SESEGELNLEN
+374 SEPEEELNIEGVDLPEISEPEGELNLEN

-431 ISEPEE
+431 ILEPEE

-506 NQDVLELTNTE
+506 KQDVLELTNTE

-680 MADHKDSDTKEDKK
+680 MADHKDSDAKEDKK

>member
-51 EITEIASEN
+51 EITEVVSEN

-70 LPEVRVQEEQ
+70 LPEVRVQVEQ

-100 MEPQE
+100 REPQE
-105 NVVEEQSIETTLELS
+105 KAVEEQSIETTLDLS

-132 GTEVGLDEL
+132 GTEVSLDEL
-141 DSMEV
+141 ESLEV
-146 TEEAPNLDELE
+146 TEEAPDLDKLE

-165 LQIPE
+165 VQILE

-178 DEGKLLEITEELP
+178 DEGRLPEMAEEFP

-199 ATLSEEPIQEQ
+199 ATLPEEPIQEQ

-217 AGDVVEEFNL
+217 AGEVVEEFNL
-227 DEVELPEEIT
+227 DEVELPEEMT

-252 GELNLEGIDLA
+252 RELNLEGIDLSEISEPKEELNLENTELPELSVEEPSLEEIELP

-271 LNLEGIDLP
+271 LNIEGVDLP
-280 EISEPEEELNL
+280 EILEPEEELNL

-297 ELPVEES
+297 ELS
-304 GFEEDVEEPSLEG
+304 IEEPSLE
-317 IDLAEISEPE
+317 EM
-327 GELNI
+327 
-332 EGVDLPEISESEGE
+332 DLPEI
-346 LNLEGIDLPEISE
+346 L
-359 SEGELNLEGIDLPEI
+359 
-374 SESEGELNLEN
+374 
-385 TELPELPVEELG
+385 
-397 FEEDVEEPSL
+397 
-407 EGMDVPEIS
+407 
-416 EPEEELNLE
+416 EPE
-425 GIDLPE
+425 
-431 ISEPEE
+431 EE

-532 EEPQLQNELS
+532 EDPQLQNELS

-568 LDDGLPEIPDI
+568 LEDGLPEIPDI
-579 SDDLSFLVNGNDDG
+579 SDDLSFLVNGNEDG
-593 SMDTGDNLDDVLSML
+593 SIDTGDNLDDVLSML

-680 MADHKDSDTKEDKK
+680 MADHKDGDVKEDKK

-706 ETKGPGKLSKF
+706 ETKGSGKLSKF

-794 KIAKKKEKEAALPP
+794 KIAKKKEKEASLPP

-846 ARKAYQD
+846 ARKAYKD

-939 IYGTLQDKY
+939 IYDTLQDKY

>member
-1 MSTEENY
+1 MQLIFCWQIANSEKGQGGIIMSTEENY

-51 EITEIASEN
+51 EITEVLSEN

-70 LPEVRVQEEQ
+70 LPEVRVQVEQ

-100 MEPQE
+100 REPQE
-105 NVVEEQSIETTLELS
+105 KAVEEQSIETTLDLS

-132 GTEVGLDEL
+132 GTEVSLDEL
-141 DSMEV
+141 ESLEV
-146 TEEAPNLDELE
+146 TEEAPDLDKLE

-165 LQIPE
+165 VQILE

-178 DEGKLLEITEELP
+178 DEGRLPEMAEEFP

-199 ATLSEEPIQEQ
+199 ATLPEEPIQEQ

-217 AGDVVEEFNL
+217 AGEVVEEFNL
-227 DEVELPEEIT
+227 DEVELPEEMT

-252 GELNLEGIDLA
+252 RELNLEGIDLS

-271 LNLEGIDLP
+271 LNIEGVELSEISEPKEELNLENTELPELSVEEPSLEEIELP

-297 ELPVEES
+297 EL
-304 GFEEDVEEPSLEG
+304 
-317 IDLAEISEPE
+317 
-327 GELNI
+327 
-332 EGVDLPEISESEGE
+332 
-346 LNLEGIDLPEISE
+346 
-359 SEGELNLEGIDLPEI
+359 
-374 SESEGELNLEN
+374 
-385 TELPELPVEELG
+385 
-397 FEEDVEEPSL
+397 
-407 EGMDVPEIS
+407 
-416 EPEEELNLE
+416 
-425 GIDLPE
+425 
-431 ISEPEE
+431 
-437 LNIEGVELS
+437 
-446 EISEPEEELNLEGI
+446 
-460 DLPEISEP
+460 
-468 EEEFNLENIEIP
+468 
-480 DVSIEESGFAELE
+480 SIEEPGFGELE
-493 SPQIPEMIEEGAF
+493 SPQKPEMIEEGAF

-568 LDDGLPEIPDI
+568 LEDGLPEIPDI
-579 SDDLSFLVNGNDDG
+579 SDDLSFLVNGNEDG
-593 SMDTGDNLDDVLSML
+593 SIDTGDNLDDVLSML

-680 MADHKDSDTKEDKK
+680 MADHKDSDAKEDKK

-729 TEEELEAEKKAKEAK
+729 TEEELEAEKRQKRQKTGRSD
-744 KQEDLTKKEQDKVA
+744 QKEQDKVA
-758 KDEEKKVKAEEKEAA
+758 KDEEKKVKS
-773 KKAKAEIAAQKKK
+773 
-786 EKQAAKEA
+786 
-794 KIAKKKEKEAALPP
+794 
-808 RKRIPPKKIAA
+808 RGKR
-819 VSVFGVAVGSAVI
+819 SC
-832 VATNV
+832 
-837 LSTQGFLQS
+837 
-846 ARKAYQD
+846 
-853 QDYKKVYQVT
+853 
-863 YDMNLDKADSDGI
+863 
-876 IQAKSEVILKLQI
+876 
-889 RYDSYQTNLKMGREI
+889 
-904 EALDALL
+904 
-911 QGIATYD
+911 
-918 TINEDAEKY
+918 
-927 DVLPEVDAIMSN
+927 
-939 IYGTLQDKY
+939 
-948 GLDET
+948 
-953 AARELMNTED
+953 
-963 ALTYTIALSDIVS
+963 
-976 GN
+976 